1 MTDTPSPAAL
11 EQRLREALA
20 EEYKAD
26 WPHGY
31 PLAFVVA
38 NATHDTKQTM
48 PILLRALA
56 RAGLVL
62 AEGRGE

>member
-1 MTDTPSPAAL
+1 MAEDL

-20 EEYKAD
+20 EVRAEAALFR
-26 WPHGY
+26 G
-31 PLAFVVA
+31 
-38 NATHDTKQTM
+38 HDAKEAGNIGRSEAKM
-48 PILLRALA
+48 LWPILLRALE